1 MDALRALITPAIVST
16 VITAILVPLM
26 FYFLKRRDEQKK
38 RYFEV
43 RYAEYKKY
51 LQVLEEI
58 VAATRIDFEQSYM
71 KTVASILKDMFADPD
86 NAATHAVRL
95 NAALD
100 ALGSQM
106 RQTFTR
112 ATSELH
118 GLRLVCSDKLLGM
131 VDEFVQ
137 LQRDLMDEAIAV
149 MANAKNVDINNP
161 EAAMTGAMKEKGQRA
176 QPLFDQILQQMRAE
190 LAYVAP
196 NSALF
201 SDALGLQLRRAHRAA
216 KRER

>member
-1 MDALRALITPAIVST
+1 VDALATLIAPAIVSAA
-16 VITAILVPLM
+16 ITAILAPLM
-26 FYFLKRRDEQKK
+26 FYFLKRRDERKK
-38 RYFEV
+38 RHFEV

-71 KTVASILKDMFADPD
+71 KTVGSILKDIFAEPE
-86 NAATHAVRL
+86 NAANHAMRL

-100 ALGSQM
+100 ALGGRM
-106 RQTFTR
+106 RLAFTK

-161 EAAMTGAMKEKGQRA
+161 EAVMTGTMKEKGQRA
-176 QPLFDQILQQMRAE
+176 QPLFDQILHQMRAE
-190 LAYVAP
+190 LDIRG
-196 NSALF
+196 S
-201 SDALGLQLRRAHRAA
+201 
-216 KRER
+216 

>member
-190 LAYVAP
+190 LGIRG
-196 NSALF
+196 S
-201 SDALGLQLRRAHRAA
+201 
-216 KRER
+216 

>member
-1 MDALRALITPAIVST
+1 MRRAAYGSALPLSCDVRSHKRPMDALPALITPVIVST
-16 VITAILVPLM
+16 VITAVLAPLI
-26 FYFLKRRDEQKK
+26 FYFLKRRDEQK
-38 RYFEV
+38 RRHFEV
-43 RYAEYKKY
+43 RFAEYRKY
-51 LQVLEEI
+51 LQVLEDI

-71 KTVASILKDMFADPD
+71 KTVASILKDIFADPD
-86 NAATHAVRL
+86 NAANHALRL

-106 RQTFTR
+106 RQTFTK

-118 GLRLVCSDKLLGM
+118 GLRLVCSDKLLKM

-161 EAAMTGAMKEKGQRA
+161 DAAMTGAMKEKGQRA
-176 QPLFDQILQQMRAE
+176 QPLFDQILHQMRTE
-190 LAYVAP
+190 LGVRG
-196 NSALF
+196 S
-201 SDALGLQLRRAHRAA
+201 
-216 KRER
+216 